1 MINCNSTSH
10 GNFQD
15 KANYKQI
22 TCEDTVPES
31 GRLSSD
37 LFFCIRNPHGQPLV
51 FGDSTPLCW
60 VLPSSRGAKEEGMG
74 LAGVVW
80 VKPWGG
86 SAHGSPFVP
95 LVPNPAQGHLC
106 PICPRKLLLPALCK
120 TVSGGENLSHLDLRQ
135 EGFCL
140 IRLVLPVWI
149 CQEHRLTHTACV
161 DVFWISSIPTLSGV
175 LVVKGVLISDPWA
188 SPPDDSN

>member
-31 GRLSSD
+31 GCLSSD
-37 LFFCIRNPHGQPLV
+37 LFFCIGNPHGQPLV
-51 FGDSTPLCW
+51 FGDSTPLGW

-106 PICPRKLLLPALCK
+106 PIHPQAPA
-120 TVSGGENLSHLDLRQ
+120 VSLVQNSFWRGKSFTFRPETRRFLSSKA
-135 EGFCL
+135 GA
-140 IRLVLPVWI
+140 PS
-149 CQEHRLTHTACV
+149 V
-161 DVFWISSIPTLSGV
+161 DLSGAQINAHCMCRCI
-175 LVVKGVLISDPWA
+175 LD
-188 SPPDDSN
+188 